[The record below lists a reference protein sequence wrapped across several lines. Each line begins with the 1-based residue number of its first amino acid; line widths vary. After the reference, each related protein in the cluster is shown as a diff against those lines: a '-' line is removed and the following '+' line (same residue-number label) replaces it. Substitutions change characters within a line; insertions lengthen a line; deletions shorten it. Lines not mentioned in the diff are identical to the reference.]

1 MRPARS
7 TRILPLLALTAAVL
21 LAHFALL
28 QAAPRTMSPQEPAL
42 ARPFSTRAIETP
54 PAALTPAAEPAPAP
68 ETASTAAAP
77 AMAAAAPPSR
87 RGARGVTPGRASSER
102 PVQGSGDFS
111 KFKRNTAKP
120 HTESSHT
127 AIYSVASTEPP
138 ALTSPVGAPLDATPA
153 ATTTITAPPATPA
166 HSAHA
171 AAFKVPASARLHYD
185 VRAEARGLALDAQ
198 GELLWRH
205 DDGAYE
211 ARLDLT
217 LPLLGTRSQTSVG
230 RITPEGLAPTRFS
243 DKVRSELAAHF
254 ERAPGGVSG
263 KIIFSANTPEA
274 PLLAGAQDRLSVF
287 LQLGAMLAG
296 APDQYPSGTTIS
308 LQIVGPRDADT
319 WLFTVG
325 DTEQL
330 RLPIGELGA
339 VKLTRNPRHEF
350 DSKVEMWL
358 APSMGYLPVRIR
370 LTQANGDRFDQRLR
384 ASDSP

>member
-1 MRPARS
+1 MRPTRS

-28 QAAPRTMSPQEPAL
+28 QAAPGTMSPQEPAW

-54 PAALTPAAEPAPAP
+54 PVALTPAPALAPAP

-77 AMAAAAPPSR
+77 AMAAAAPPPR

-102 PVQGSGDFS
+102 PVQDSGDVS

-127 AIYSVASTEPP
+127 AIHSVASAGPP
-138 ALTSPVGAPLDATPA
+138 ALTSPAGAPLDATPA
-153 ATTTITAPPATPA
+153 TTTTTPPAATPA
-166 HSAHA
+166 HSLQA

-185 VRAEARGLALDAQ
+185 VRAQARGLSLDAL

-243 DKVRSELAAHF
+243 DKARSELAAHF
-254 ERAPGGVSG
+254 ERATGGVGG

-274 PLLAGAQDRLSVF
+274 PLLPGAQDRLSVF

-325 DTEQL
+325 DMEQL

-339 VKLTRNPRHEF
+339 IKLTRNPRREF

>member
-1 MRPARS
+1 MHPTRS
-7 TRILPLLALTAAVL
+7 PRILPLLALTAAVL

-28 QAAPRTMSPQEPAL
+28 RAAPDTIGPQEPAL

-54 PAALTPAAEPAPAP
+54 PVALTPAPAP
-68 ETASTAAAP
+68 ETPSAAAAP
-77 AMAAAAPPSR
+77 AALAATLPPRREPRNDAPRLAPS
-87 RGARGVTPGRASSER
+87 TR
-102 PVQGSGDFS
+102 PAQNPSGPA
-111 KFKRNTAKP
+111 KLKRNAVEP
-120 HTESSHT
+120 LMESSYNAT
-127 AIYSVASTEPP
+127 NSIASAASPGHASPADEP
-138 ALTSPVGAPLDATPA
+138 AETTPA
-153 ATTTITAPPATPA
+153 ATTAITTPPATPA
-166 HSAHA
+166 HSVHA
-171 AAFKVPASARLHYD
+171 AAFKVPASTRLHYD
-185 VRAEARGLALDAQ
+185 VRAEARGLSLDAL

-205 DDGAYE
+205 DAGAYE

-217 LPLLGTRSQTSVG
+217 LPLLGTRSQTSAG
-230 RITPEGLAPTRFS
+230 RITPDGLAPTRFS

-254 ERAPGGVSG
+254 ERAQGGVGG
-263 KIIFSANTPEA
+263 KIIFSANTLEA

-296 APDQYPSGTTIS
+296 APDQYPNGTTIS

-339 VKLTRNPRHEF
+339 VKLTRNPLREF

-358 APSMGYLPVRIR
+358 APSLGYLPVRIR

-384 ASDSP
+384 ASESP